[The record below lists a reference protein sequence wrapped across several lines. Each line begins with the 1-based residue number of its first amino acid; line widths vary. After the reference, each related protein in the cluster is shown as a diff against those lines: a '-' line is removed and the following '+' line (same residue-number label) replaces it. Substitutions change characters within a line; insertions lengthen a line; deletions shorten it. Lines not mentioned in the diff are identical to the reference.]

1 MLYLVRIIS
10 FLIYVLTVF
19 FLVIFIIC
27 LYLHHFHAIN
37 LKILRLADY
46 FSPFLLNSTN
56 YNTVLHS
63 IDSLSDEEELPILS
77 KSKITTTSSA
87 VGKSTSTTSGSYV

>member
-10 FLIYVLTVF
+10 FLIYVLTGF

-77 KSKITTTSSA
+77 KSKITTSSA